1 MKTSLHLEAPNDLS
15 VGTVRIEGEG
25 QEIADW
31 VATPNN
37 RTFEQ
42 DDVEPGLYSC
52 VITPAGVPPQS
63 VFFEVREGV
72 ANTVILPSFS
82 ALSSSGG
89 NTSFFD
95 VETRQA
101 TGEFIYPTIERSVAE
116 FRLQGNTSFE
126 SFNSERYPNDGY
138 RKINMSEERKRISI
152 GLSEENRKCES
163 FDLFKGQSTL
173 ELFAGRLEIELPTD
187 LGRDLWAG
195 YRVRMSVA
203 IEKARVERCLLPMY
217 RGGTKITVA
226 APSFSPADLEFVI
239 MPADPKVRALVRA
252 LDAGSSAE
260 VAAIRDDVIG
270 NVDPA
275 TLLLQDADPWA
286 AILVGLISIR
296 FPEHFPQ
303 IGLAW
308 ADKLVEQVGWSF
320 DAHVIRASY
329 ALTAAGTT
337 ASGNQNIESIQDAAI
352 GEAIA
357 SLAKAQIAGSPYYNS
372 TNNLFSELTIGIS
385 DYLKKKEESRD
396 LEVVKRF
403 DRILTRWH
411 RELPLQRGAGATFT
425 WLARDLD
432 ALKSL
437 KILVPKRNSSGMLRH
452 RDSLVIFEGQVSA
465 GQIAIYGGR
474 SNAYSGMHENY
485 NSNALAKDGYLE
497 MPALRR
503 APGPADDPN
512 RGRFGGHASR
522 SGYRLSATFEPTE
535 SRNWVTINLNLEAD
549 RSRTVQL
556 GDFAWFVLHPTFS
569 PSSMKVTFRGSRA
582 TLRLRAWGGFT
593 VGVWMPKAGIELECN
608 LAEIEGAPHIIRTL

>member
-42 DDVEPGLYSC
+42 DDVKPGIYSC

-89 NTSFFD
+89 NSSFFD
-95 VETRQA
+95 VETQQA
-101 TGEFIYPTIERSVAE
+101 TGEFIYPTTERSVAE
-116 FRLQGNTSFE
+116 FRLRGNTSFE
-126 SFNSERYPNDGY
+126 SFNSERYSNDGY

-187 LGRDLWAG
+187 LGRDLWAD

-308 ADKLVEQVGWSF
+308 ADKLAEQVGWSF
-320 DAHVIRASY
+320 DANVIRASY

-337 ASGNQNIESIQDAAI
+337 ATGNQNIESLQDAAI
-352 GEAIA
+352 GRAIA
-357 SLAKAQIAGSPYYNS
+357 SLAKAQIAGSPYYSS

-385 DYLKKKEESRD
+385 DYLKKKEASLD
-396 LEVVKRF
+396 LETVKRF

-474 SNAYSGMHENY
+474 SNAYSDMNENY
-485 NSNALAKDGYLE
+485 NSNAFAKDGYLE

-503 APGPADDPN
+503 APGPAGDPN
-512 RGRFGGHASR
+512 RGRFGERASR

-535 SRNWVTINLNLEAD
+535 SRNWVTINLDLEAD
-549 RSRTVQL
+549 RSRIVQL

-608 LAEIEGAPHIIRTL
+608 LAEIENAPHIIRTL